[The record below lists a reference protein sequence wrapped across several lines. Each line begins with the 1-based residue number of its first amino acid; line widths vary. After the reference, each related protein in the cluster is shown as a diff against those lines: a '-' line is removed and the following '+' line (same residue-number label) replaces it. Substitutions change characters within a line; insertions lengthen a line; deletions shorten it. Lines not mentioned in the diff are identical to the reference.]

1 MRMLQCL
8 ALSLVTL
15 LCLFPFGFSQTRARR
30 VGQSSPTT
38 APSDR
43 SRPIA
48 ASTTT
53 RDSPARTDTVE
64 EVGAGE
70 VVRVNTTLVT
80 IPVSVSDR
88 DGKFIYDLLKDD
100 FQVFDN
106 GVEQK
111 VAYFATTEKPFTVVL
126 LIDTSTS
133 IWNKLGEIK
142 EAAIEF
148 LDQLRPDDQVMV
160 ASFSSRLR
168 IICPPTSDR
177 QTLRSA
183 IRNIDRG
190 SSTHLYDAMDRVMNG
205 ELNRFSGRKAIVLFT
220 DGVDSTSSHASYESN
235 VQDAE
240 ELDGLIY
247 PIRYDT
253 YDDVAYSGGIPG
265 GIPGGFPPSTS
276 AGGILGSIL
285 RGVLI
290 PGGVGGGRRSGGSW
304 PTGGGG
310 GSVRAEY
317 ENGKNYLYDL
327 AAKTGGRVYEAIEE
341 RSSMDLAFRNIAEEL
356 RRQYSLGYYPKEQA
370 QVGEQRRIKVKV
382 RRPGVA
388 VRARDSYIYN
398 SNGSKQNPSTTADDS
413 GGSQSPPVLR
423 HPFKPS
429 SEL

>member
-1 MRMLQCL
+1 MRMLQCF
-8 ALSLVTL
+8 ALSLVTF
-15 LCLFPFGFSQTRARR
+15 LCLFPLAFSQTRARR
-30 VGQSSPTT
+30 VGHSSPAT
-38 APSDR
+38 APSEP

-48 ASTTT
+48 TSTTT
-53 RDSPARTDTVE
+53 RDSSATNDTVE
-64 EVGAGE
+64 EVGAGD

-88 DGKFIYDLLKDD
+88 DGKFIYDLSKDD

-111 VAYFATTEKPFTVVL
+111 VAYFATTEKPFKVVL

-142 EAAIEF
+142 EAAVEF

-183 IRNIDRG
+183 IRYVGRG
-190 SSTHLYDAMDRVMNG
+190 SSTQLYDAMERVMNS
-205 ELNRFSGRKAIVLFT
+205 ELTRLSGRKAVVLFT
-220 DGVDSTSSHASYESN
+220 DGVDSTSSHATYQSN

-253 YDDVAYSGGIPG
+253 YDDMAYSG

-290 PGGVGGGRRSGGSW
+290 PGGTVGGRRSGGSW
-304 PTGGGG
+304 PGGVGG
-310 GSVRAEY
+310 GSTRAEY

-370 QVGEQRRIKVKV
+370 QVGEQRHIKVKV

-398 SNGSKQNPSTTADDS
+398 SNGSKQNQSTTADDS
-413 GGSQSPPVLR
+413 KGSQSPPVLR

>member
-1 MRMLQCL
+1 
-8 ALSLVTL
+8 
-15 LCLFPFGFSQTRARR
+15 
-30 VGQSSPTT
+30 
-38 APSDR
+38 
-43 SRPIA
+43 
-48 ASTTT
+48 
-53 RDSPARTDTVE
+53 
-64 EVGAGE
+64 
-70 VVRVNTTLVT
+70 
-80 IPVSVSDR
+80 VSVSDR
-88 DGKFIYDLLKDD
+88 DGKFIYDLSKDD

-142 EAAIEF
+142 EAAVEF
-148 LDQLRPDDQVMV
+148 LDQLRPDDQVMI

-168 IICPPTSDR
+168 IICPPTSNR

-183 IRNIDRG
+183 IRYVDRG
-190 SSTHLYDAMDRVMNG
+190 SSTQLYDAMDRVMNG
-205 ELNRFSGRKAIVLFT
+205 ELNRFSGRKAVVLFT
-220 DGVDSTSSHASYESN
+220 DGVDSTSAHATYQSN

-253 YDDVAYSGGIPG
+253 YDDMAYSG
-265 GIPGGFPPSTS
+265 GIPGGFPPSSS

-304 PTGGGG
+304 PGGAGG
-310 GSVRAEY
+310 GSTRAEY

-327 AAKTGGRVYEAIEE
+327 AAKTGGRVYEASEE
-341 RSSMDLAFRNIAEEL
+341 RRSMDLAFRNIAEEL

-370 QVGEQRRIKVKV
+370 QVGEQRHIKVKV
-382 RRPGVA
+382 RRSGVA

-398 SNGSKQNPSTTADDS
+398 SNGSRQNQSTTADDS
-413 GGSQSPPVLR
+413 RGSQSPPVLR
-423 HPFKPS
+423 HPFKLS